1 MKKNTRSIESIWH
14 ELLLDIKEGQYKAD
28 AFLPSEMEL
37 ATRLGISRTQLRD
50 GLAILEQN
58 GFITRRRGVGAAINR
73 HVADIKTRI
82 DLEVEFLDMI
92 EEAGYKP
99 GGQLMGIE
107 TIRNKESAA
116 RKLGVSL
123 SSQILKVTKLITADG
138 QPAIL
143 CSDHI
148 AYETIKRFDYTPQEL
163 ELPIFHFIENYC
175 LTNIFMDI
183 TEIKPVNAD
192 PYLSQTLQV
201 AEGTALLYLDEVA
214 YNEANDIIL
223 YSEEYYVD
231 GILNHMVLRK
241 KI

>member
-1 MKKNTRSIESIWH
+1 MRKQTRSIESIWH
-14 ELLLDIKEGQYKAD
+14 ELLLDIKEGQYMSD
-28 AFLPSEMEL
+28 AYLPSEMEL

-92 EEAGYKP
+92 AESGYKP
-99 GGQLMGIE
+99 GAQLLGVE
-107 TIRNKESAA
+107 TIRHKERAA
-116 RKLGVSL
+116 QRLGVSS
-123 SSQILKVTKLITADG
+123 SSQILAVTKLITADG
-138 QPAIL
+138 RPAIL
-143 CSDHI
+143 CTDHI
-148 AYETIKRFDYTPQEL
+148 AYEKIKRFDYTPQEL

-175 LTNIFMDI
+175 LTSIYMDI

-192 PYLSQTLQV
+192 SYLSQTLRV
-201 AEGTALLYLDEVA
+201 AEGSALLYLDEVA
-214 YNEANDIIL
+214 YNQANDIIL